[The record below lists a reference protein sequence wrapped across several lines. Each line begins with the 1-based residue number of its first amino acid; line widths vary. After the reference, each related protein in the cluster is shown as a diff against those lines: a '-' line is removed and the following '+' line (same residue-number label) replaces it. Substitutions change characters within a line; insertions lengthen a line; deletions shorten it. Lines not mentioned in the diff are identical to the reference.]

1 MKLRLLLPSLVLAG
15 LSLHAQNSNTIRVF
29 LKDKGSS
36 KTLLAH
42 PEKVL
47 SPDALKRRA
56 LQDIPLQLSDLPIAP
71 EYREEIKGIGGQIKA
86 HSKWLNYLLVEHDQ
100 PDVLLSLPFVDH
112 IEFPQAHHSALAG
125 LSGDTFSYALGQ
137 GQIAMLSGDS
147 LHRSGYTGRGIT
159 IAVID
164 AGFYRTNTLNAF
176 DSLRNSGRLL
186 GTYNF
191 INGDTNVYTGNGL
204 HGTEVLS
211 TMAAMDTLLMVGTAP
226 HANYWLLSSE
236 NIHHER
242 PIEMDHWVMAA
253 EFADSVGAHVINS
266 SLSYKTFDNPSHNY
280 TYSQMDGNTTV
291 ITKAADIAASKG
303 ILVVIAAGNS
313 GDGPLPHI
321 GAPADADSVL
331 TVGAVT
337 WESDYALFSSRG
349 PSADGRVKPDVMAQ
363 GSPTI
368 VLQENSLANVEFGTS
383 YAAPLIAGLAACLIE
398 ANPARH
404 SEEIANFIRQ
414 SAHLYSSP
422 NDSMGYGIPN
432 FGIALSLSEP
442 KFIAQE
448 IDFNIYPNPSKDH
461 IIIQS
466 NASEPWESKLI
477 IYDMRGKI
485 IQTQDL
491 ASENAMRVK
500 FNLDPGLY
508 IFKLVGDLAGSYRV
522 LVD

>member
-1 MKLRLLLPSLVLAG
+1 
-15 LSLHAQNSNTIRVF
+15 
-29 LKDKGSS
+29 
-36 KTLLAH
+36 
-42 PEKVL
+42 
-47 SPDALKRRA
+47 
-56 LQDIPLQLSDLPIAP
+56 
-71 EYREEIKGIGGQIKA
+71 
-86 HSKWLNYLLVEHDQ
+86 
-100 PDVLLSLPFVDH
+100 
-112 IEFPQAHHSALAG
+112 
-125 LSGDTFSYALGQ
+125 
-137 GQIAMLSGDS
+137 
-147 LHRSGYTGRGIT
+147 
-159 IAVID
+159 
-164 AGFYRTNTLNAF
+164 
-176 DSLRNSGRLL
+176 
-186 GTYNF
+186 
-191 INGDTNVYTGNGL
+191 
-204 HGTEVLS
+204 
-211 TMAAMDTLLMVGTAP
+211 MVGTAP